1 MVARVEKYKGGQT
14 WTPHR
19 DVRYDLAGLQRLW
32 GGTTASEGCDAE
44 LEVMDM
50 LDLELFWLEWT
61 TGQGS
66 AVTISLI
73 LLGLVLAL
81 FVYAFLLSTRLR
93 IAQEIFGNLNVFGP
107 PLFSI
112 KEIGCAILAVLL
124 VVMAILT
131 GLWIFALR

>member
-1 MVARVEKYKGGQT
+1 MPSTPPDSRLCHLLPHAFSTSVNWKEK
-14 WTPHR
+14 PR
-19 DVRYDLAGLQRLW
+19 
-32 GGTTASEGCDAE
+32 EGCDAE
-44 LEVMDM
+44 LEVRDM

-61 TGQGS
+61 TGQGN
-66 AVTISLI
+66 AATISLI

-81 FVYAFLLSTRLR
+81 VVYVFLLSTRLR
-93 IAQEIFGNLNVFGP
+93 IAQEIFGSLNVFGP

-112 KEIGCAILAVLL
+112 KEIGCAMLAVLF

>member
-1 MVARVEKYKGGQT
+1 
-14 WTPHR
+14 
-19 DVRYDLAGLQRLW
+19 
-32 GGTTASEGCDAE
+32 
-44 LEVMDM
+44 LEVRDM

-61 TGQGS
+61 AGQGS
-66 AVTISLI
+66 AATISLI

-81 FVYAFLLSTRLR
+81 VVHVFSLSRRLR
-93 IAQEIFGNLNVFGP
+93 ISQGIFGSLNVFGP

-112 KEIGCAILAVLL
+112 KEIGCAMLAVLF